1 MFCGLTHNLTD
12 HIYLPCICTYIKY
25 RNALLKLLL
34 TPVSDWNSSQI
45 SSEACYSCCSNKP
58 RTHQWGHLHRPP
70 LRPPAICGL
79 VWAAVLLAPLALW
92 WAAPPV
98 LFNYLHDGVS
108 PPPSR
113 VAVSGASRTHEA
125 GHSHWY
131 CDDSTSFRSSLHL
144 FFTGCFRTRYM
155 GRAWVTTGTSGAC
168 NTPPVAVAT
177 SKLEEES

>member
-25 RNALLKLLL
+25 RNALLKRLL
-34 TPVSDWNSSQI
+34 TPISDWNSSQI

-58 RTHQWGHLHRPP
+58 RTHQWGHLQRPP

-108 PPPSR
+108 SPPAESLCQGHPGHMRPATLIDIVMTALPLDNLYICSLL
-113 VAVSGASRTHEA
+113 AASGLVIWAEP
-125 GHSHWY
+125 G
-131 CDDSTSFRSSLHL
+131 
-144 FFTGCFRTRYM
+144 
-155 GRAWVTTGTSGAC
+155 
-168 NTPPVAVAT
+168 
-177 SKLEEES
+177 